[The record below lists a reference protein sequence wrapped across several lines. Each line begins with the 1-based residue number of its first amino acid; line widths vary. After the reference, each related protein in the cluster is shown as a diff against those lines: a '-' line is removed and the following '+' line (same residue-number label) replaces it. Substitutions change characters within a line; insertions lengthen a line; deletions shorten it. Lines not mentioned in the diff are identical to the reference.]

1 MAGLREI
8 TRLEKAKTVCIRSE
22 LESGGDDDDD
32 LDFVVYQTF
41 STIFIFC
48 LLFLSGG
55 DFRVVVFVALP
66 PSLSSSFSFHLNDIL
81 IDKVCFIV
89 GFLF

>member
-8 TRLEKAKTVCIRSE
+8 TRLEIAKTVCIRSE
-22 LESGGDDDDD
+22 LESGDDEDDDD

-55 DFRVVVFVALP
+55 DFRVVVALP
-66 PSLSSSFSFHLNDIL
+66 SSPSSSSFFT
-81 IDKVCFIV
+81 
-89 GFLF
+89 

>member
-55 DFRVVVFVALP
+55 DFRVVVALP
-66 PSLSSSFSFHLNDIL
+66 PSLSSFSFHLNDIL